1 MELVSAQNIHLQAS
15 WKYFLKSD
23 LLLNRP
29 VSSCVMTGRLF
40 VPWARKTFCL
50 CCVILVVQTIRI
62 LLNTIKQFNII
73 TVEGAFPSVKSACL
87 ITEVGFKILSNSSI
101 KTLFRSVLIGDF
113 KECFNRLID

>member
-15 WKYFLKSD
+15 WKYFLKSA

-50 CCVILVVQTIRI
+50 CCVILVVQIIRI

-73 TVEGAFPSVKSACL
+73 TVGRAFPSVKSACL
-87 ITEVGFKILSNSSI
+87 ITEVGFKILFNSSI
-101 KTLFRSVLIGDF
+101 KACCRTVLKAVFKDF
-113 KECFNRLID
+113 LID